1 MAFVV
6 SRDDWKFR
14 VYTLLDAAYGH
25 ALKLAVAKANGYST
39 HEGFWQGEMTG
50 LERKLI
56 YTLSDEFRTS
66 TSFNRLKAAHEV
78 VSAIQRKRQRYW
90 RDARAVIAGH
100 LGKRPA
106 DVNVPD
112 DWNKWKVEGV
122 FWVRMEAAI
131 KDGIAG
137 RFPE

>member
-1 MAFVV
+1 
-6 SRDDWKFR
+6 
-14 VYTLLDAAYGH
+14 
-25 ALKLAVAKANGYST
+25 
-39 HEGFWQGEMTG
+39 

-66 TSFNRLKAAHEV
+66 TSFNRLKAAHEF
-78 VSAIQRKRQRYW
+78 VSAIQRQRGRYW

-112 DWNKWKVEGV
+112 DWDKWKVEGV